1 MNPIITKVLLVDDD
15 PAMNY
20 VNDFFIKHYKYCD
33 QVVVEQYPDDALE
46 KMKIWAKTPSEL
58 PNLILLDLN
67 MPVMSGYQLAQA
79 FADHIPSDLLSN
91 IRVFILSSS
100 DIAREIDQ
108 AMKLPFVK
116 GYLPKPLTIEDLD
129 KIFKGA

>member
-46 KMKIWAKTPSEL
+46 KMKIWAQTPSEL

-79 FADHIPSDLLSN
+79 FADYIPSDLLSN

>member
-46 KMKIWAKTPSEL
+46 KMKIWAQTPSEL

-79 FADHIPSDLLSN
+79 FADHISSDLLSN